1 MPRQSRHGY
10 DRVAAGLAALL
21 WAAPAS
27 AHQPNL
33 TALNEVTTY
42 RLDNGAAVV
51 VAPNA
56 SSKLVAVQAWIGA
69 GSADEP
75 AKAGGVAHAV
85 EHMLFKGSTGYHV
98 GELTRSVA
106 AVGGEINAWTA
117 FDHTVLHAVAPAGH
131 VDRLLDGVADTLTT
145 PLMSA
150 DAFAVEQNV
159 ILDELRHS
167 VEDPLRLATHSMF
180 ATAFT
185 HHPYRRPVIGTAQ
198 SIAGLSVRDAVD
210 YFRQWYVGANLA
222 LVITGGVDPD
232 AVMRECMRRFRA
244 MPAGQV
250 VRRRAVEPA
259 QAGPRVSVRHA
270 DIDQAYVAMGFRAP
284 TLRHRDFAA
293 LDVAALILGQRDGAR
308 LTRRLRSEISAATS
322 AYAQLHATKDP
333 GLFAITATTEAG
345 HVGRVVA
352 GIIDQ
357 LVGLTAEL
365 HHDELEIAKIAI
377 EADRTRQLETVFG
390 YARTLG
396 WNSTMTG
403 DAEFH
408 HGYLDRVRRLRKDD
422 VVAAVRTH
430 LKADQVSVAAVFPDG
445 HVRASAALP
454 KQVHRALARLGTSAA
469 ATSSTRKATASAR
482 STTTASKLQLNEKRV
497 VLASGVVLLLRRDP
511 GVAVVAMRAVWRGGA
526 RLESDTNNGIT
537 TLTARLLTQGCGAL
551 KQAQVARN
559 FEQLGGGLVGVAGRN
574 SLSLAGEFLAST
586 WREGFALMAQ
596 CATQPRFD
604 RDDVVT
610 AREAQVA
617 DLIQSE
623 QQPGNVAY
631 RNFATTLF
639 GSHPYRL
646 DVAGNAAAMAR
657 LTRTTVA
664 NFFRDNYATA
674 PLTLAVVGD
683 IEIDQAVALA
693 TKLFGAGKR
702 VEPRTVAPARGA
714 VASVVPP
721 SGSHRNG
728 RRPVLAVAPTVVVP
742 APVVAPREIYAFQ
755 QRESAN
761 LVVGFAGTR
770 TTAAD
775 RFAVEVM
782 VAALAGQSGR
792 LFAELRE
799 RSGLVYR
806 VSAHSIEGVDPGFIA
821 VALSCSPA
829 QVDSVIEKIRN
840 ELAKLVS
847 DGVTDEELA
856 RIKQSL
862 IGMHAVHLQRRAAV
876 ASAMAF
882 HEAYGLLWSDW
893 QTYDA
898 AIAAVTREQV
908 QTAARMYLA
917 WNQSI
922 ISVVRPPLASP
933 GADRRTKNKPRGK
946 VAAGKRGR

>member
-27 AHQPNL
+27 AHQP
-33 TALNEVTTY
+33 TSTTVNEVTTY

-51 VAPNA
+51 VAPDA

-69 GSADEP
+69 GAADEP
-75 AKAGGVAHAV
+75 ASAGGVAHAV
-85 EHMLFKGSTGYHV
+85 EHMLFKGSNSYQV
-98 GELTRSVA
+98 GELTRTVA

-117 FDHTVLHAVAPAGH
+117 FDHTVLHAVAPAGQIAT
-131 VDRLLDGVADTLTT
+131 LLDGVADTLTT

-150 DAFAVEQNV
+150 EAFTVEQNV

-222 LVITGGVDPD
+222 LVITGGVDPE
-232 AVMRECMRRFRA
+232 AVMRECTRRFRA

-250 VRRRAVEPA
+250 VRRRAAEPA
-259 QAGPRVSVRHA
+259 QTCPRVSVHHA
-270 DIDQAYVAMGFRAP
+270 DIDQAYVALGFRAP
-284 TLRHRDFAA
+284 SLRHRDFAA
-293 LDVAALILGQRDGAR
+293 LDVAALVLGQRDGAR
-308 LTRRLRSEISAATS
+308 LTRRLRSEVSAATS

-333 GLFAITATTEAG
+333 GLFAITATTEPG

-352 GIIDQ
+352 GIVDQ
-357 LVGLTAEL
+357 LVGLATEL

-390 YARTLG
+390 HARTLG
-396 WNSTMTG
+396 WNTIMTG
-403 DAEFH
+403 DADFH

-422 VVAAVRTH
+422 VATAVRAH
-430 LKADQVSVAAVFPDG
+430 LTSDQVSVAAVFPDG
-445 HVRASAALP
+445 HARASAALP
-454 KQVHRALARLGTSAA
+454 KQVHRALARLASSAA
-469 ATSSTRKATASAR
+469 TPSTGPKTTSSARGATTSP
-482 STTTASKLQLNEKRV
+482 TLHLDEKRV
-497 VLASGVVLLLRRDP
+497 VLASGVVLLIRRDP

-526 RLESDTNNGIT
+526 RLESDLNNGIN
-537 TLTARLLTQGCGAL
+537 TLTARLLTQGCGNL
-551 KQAQVARN
+551 KQANVVRT

-586 WREGFALMAQ
+586 WRQGFSLMAQ

-604 RDDVVT
+604 RDEVVA
-610 AREAQVA
+610 ARAALVA
-617 DLIQSE
+617 DLTQSE
-623 QQPGNVAY
+623 QQPGQVAY
-631 RNFATTLF
+631 RNFAATLF
-639 GSHPYRL
+639 GSHAYRL
-646 DVAGNAAAMAR
+646 DVAGTASTMAR
-657 LTRTTVA
+657 LSPTMVK
-664 NFFRDNYATA
+664 NFFRDTYATA
-674 PLTLAVVGD
+674 PLTIALVGD
-683 IEIDQAVALA
+683 FEIDEAMALA
-693 TKLFGAGKR
+693 KKLFGAGKR
-702 VEPRTVAPARGA
+702 VEPVAPVRA
-714 VASVVPP
+714 VAPSVAKP
-721 SGSHRNG
+721 SGSRRNG
-728 RRPVLAVAPTVVVP
+728 RRPVPAVVTPAVVP
-742 APVVAPREIYAFQ
+742 ALIVAPREIYAYQ

-761 LVVGFAGTR
+761 LVLGFAGTR
-770 TTAAD
+770 ATAAD

-782 VAALAGQSGR
+782 VASLAGQSGR

-806 VSAHSIEGVDPGFIA
+806 VSAHSIEGVDSGFIA

-829 QVDSVIEKIRN
+829 QVDIVIDKIRS
-840 ELAKLVS
+840 ELGKLVN
-847 DGVTDEELA
+847 DGLSIEELA
-856 RIKQSL
+856 RIKQAL
-862 IGMHAVHLQRRAAV
+862 IGSHAVHLQRRAAV

-882 HEAYGLLWSDW
+882 HEAYGLPWTDW

-898 AIAAVTREQV
+898 SIAAVSREQV
-908 QTAARMYLA
+908 QAAARLYLD

-922 ISVVRPPLASP
+922 ISVVRPPSTSP
-933 GADRRTKNKPRGK
+933 GAERRTNGKSRGK
-946 VAAGKRGR
+946 IAASKRSR

>member
-27 AHQPNL
+27 AYQR
-33 TALNEVTTY
+33 TSTTVNEVTTY

-69 GSADEP
+69 GAADEP
-75 AKAGGVAHAV
+75 ASAGGVAHAV
-85 EHMLFKGSTGYHV
+85 EHMLFKGSNSYQV
-98 GELTRSVA
+98 GELTRKVA

-117 FDHTVLHAVAPAGH
+117 FDHTVLHAVAPAGQ
-131 VDRLLDGVADTLTT
+131 VATLLDGVADTLTT

-232 AVMRECMRRFRA
+232 AVMRECTRRFRA

-250 VRRRAVEPA
+250 VRRRAAEPA
-259 QAGPRVSVRHA
+259 QTSPRVSVRHA
-270 DIDQAYVAMGFRAP
+270 DIDQAYVALGFRAP

-293 LDVAALILGQRDGAR
+293 LDVAALVLGQRDGAR
-308 LTRRLRSEISAATS
+308 LTRRLRSEVSAATS

-333 GLFAITATTEAG
+333 GLFAITATTEPG

-352 GIIDQ
+352 GIVDQ
-357 LVGLTAEL
+357 LVGLATEL

-390 YARTLG
+390 HARTLG
-396 WNSTMTG
+396 WNTIMTG
-403 DAEFH
+403 DADFH

-422 VVAAVRTH
+422 VAAAVRAH
-430 LKADQVSVAAVFPDG
+430 LTPDQVSVAAIFPEG
-445 HVRASAALP
+445 HARASAALP
-454 KQVHRALARLGTSAA
+454 KQVHRALARLASSAA
-469 ATSSTRKATASAR
+469 ATSTGSKATSSGR
-482 STTTASKLQLNEKRV
+482 RTTPAPTLRLDEKRI
-497 VLASGVVLLLRRDP
+497 VLPSGVVLLLRRDP

-526 RLESDTNNGIT
+526 RLESDVNNGIN
-537 TLTARLLTQGCGAL
+537 TLTARLLTQGCGNL
-551 KQAQVARN
+551 KQANVART

-586 WREGFALMAQ
+586 WRQGFALMAQ

-604 RDDVVT
+604 RDEVVA
-610 AREAQVA
+610 ARAALVA
-617 DLIQSE
+617 DLTQSE
-623 QQPGNVAY
+623 QQPGQVAY
-631 RNFATTLF
+631 RNFAATLF

-646 DVAGNAAAMAR
+646 DVAGNASAMAR
-657 LTRTTVA
+657 LSRTMVV
-664 NFFRDNYATA
+664 NFFRDTYASA
-674 PLTLAVVGD
+674 PLTIALVGD
-683 IEIDQAVALA
+683 FEIDEAMALA
-693 TKLFGAGKR
+693 KTLFGAGKR
-702 VEPRTVAPARGA
+702 VEPAVVAPVRA
-714 VASVVPP
+714 VAPPVVTP
-721 SGSHRNG
+721 SGSRRNG
-728 RRPVLAVAPTVVVP
+728 RRPVPAVVTPALVP
-742 APVVAPREIYAFQ
+742 APIVAPREVYAYQ

-761 LVVGFAGTR
+761 LVLGFAGTR
-770 TTAAD
+770 ATAAD

-782 VAALAGQSGR
+782 VASLAGQSGR

-806 VSAHSIEGVDPGFIA
+806 VSVHSIEGVDPGFIA
-821 VALSCSPA
+821 VALSCSPDH
-829 QVDSVIEKIRN
+829 VDNVIDRIRS
-840 ELAKLVS
+840 ELGKLVN
-847 DGVTDEELA
+847 DGLSIEELA

-862 IGMHAVHLQRRAAV
+862 IGSHAVHLQRRAAV

-882 HEAYGLLWSDW
+882 HEAYGLPWSDW

-908 QTAARMYLA
+908 QAAARMYLD

-922 ISVVRPPLASP
+922 ISVVRPPSASP
-933 GADRRTKNKPRGK
+933 GAERRTKGKPRGK
-946 VAAGKRGR
+946 IAASKRSR

>member
-27 AHQPNL
+27 AHQL
-33 TALNEVTTY
+33 TPTTVNEVTTY

-56 SSKLVAVQAWIGA
+56 ASKLVAVQAWIGA
-69 GSADEP
+69 GAADEP
-75 AKAGGVAHAV
+75 AAAGGVAHAV
-85 EHMLFKGSTGYHV
+85 EHMLFKGSNSYQV
-98 GELTRSVA
+98 GELTRAVA
-106 AVGGEINAWTA
+106 AIGGEINAWTA
-117 FDHTVLHAVAPAGH
+117 FDHTVLHAVAPAAQ
-131 VDRLLDGVADTLTT
+131 VATLLDGVADTLTT

-150 DAFAVEQNV
+150 EAFAVEQHV

-222 LVITGGVDPD
+222 LVITGGVDPA
-232 AVMRECMRRFRA
+232 AVMRECTRRFRA
-244 MPAGQV
+244 MPAGHV
-250 VRRRAVEPA
+250 VRRRAAEPA
-259 QAGPRVSVRHA
+259 QTGPRVSVHHA
-270 DIDQAYVAMGFRAP
+270 DIDQAYVALGFRAP
-284 TLRHRDFAA
+284 SLRHRDFAA
-293 LDVAALILGQRDGAR
+293 LDVAALVLGQRDGAR

-333 GLFAITATTEAG
+333 GLFAITATTEPG

-352 GIIDQ
+352 GIVEQ
-357 LVGLTAEL
+357 LVGLATEL

-390 YARTLG
+390 HARTLG
-396 WNSTMTG
+396 WNTIMTG
-403 DAEFH
+403 DADFH

-422 VVAAVRTH
+422 VAAAVRLH
-430 LKADQVSVAAVFPDG
+430 LTPDQVSVAAVLPEG
-445 HVRASAALP
+445 HARASAALP
-454 KQVHRALARLGTSAA
+454 KQVQRALTRLAGAA
-469 ATSSTRKATASAR
+469 ASANTGRKSSGAAR
-482 STTTASKLQLNEKRV
+482 SATTASTQRLDEKRV
-497 VLASGVVLLLRRDP
+497 VLANGVVLLVRRDSS
-511 GVAVVAMRAVWRGGA
+511 VAVVAMRAVWRGGA
-526 RLESDTNNGIT
+526 RLESDANNGIT
-537 TLTARLLTQGCGAL
+537 TLLARLLTQGCGGM
-551 KQAQVARN
+551 KQANVARK

-574 SLSLAGEFLAST
+574 SLSLAGEFLATT

-596 CATQPRFD
+596 CAMQPRFD
-604 RDDVVT
+604 HGDVAT
-610 AREAQVA
+610 AREALVA
-617 DLIQSE
+617 DLVHAE
-623 QQPGNVAY
+623 QQPGQVAY

-646 DVAGNAAAMAR
+646 DVAGNASAMAR
-657 LTRTTVA
+657 LSRPTVI
-664 NFFRDNYATA
+664 NFFRDTYATA
-674 PLTLAVVGD
+674 PMTIALVGD
-683 IEIDQAVALA
+683 IDIDEAVTLA
-693 TKLFGAGKR
+693 SKLFGGGKR
-702 VEPRTVAPARGA
+702 VEPPTVAPVR
-714 VASVVPP
+714 VPVLPVVTP
-721 SGSHRNG
+721 SGSRRNG
-728 RRPVLAVAPTVVVP
+728 RRPVPVVVKPPPVVP
-742 APVVAPREIYAFQ
+742 ALAAPREIYAYQ
-755 QRESAN
+755 QRESAH

-775 RFAVEVM
+775 RFTVEVM

-821 VALSCSPA
+821 IALSCKPA
-829 QVDSVIEKIRN
+829 QVDSAIEKIRS
-840 ELAKLVS
+840 ELGKLVS
-847 DGVTDEELA
+847 EGVTGEELA

-882 HEAYGLLWSDW
+882 HEAYGLRWTDW
-893 QTYDA
+893 QIYDD

-908 QTAARMYLA
+908 QAAARTYLD
-917 WNQSI
+917 WNHSI
-922 ISVVRPPLASP
+922 ISVVRPPTASP
-933 GADRRTKNKPRGK
+933 GADRRINGKPRSK
-946 VAAGKRGR
+946 IAASKRGR